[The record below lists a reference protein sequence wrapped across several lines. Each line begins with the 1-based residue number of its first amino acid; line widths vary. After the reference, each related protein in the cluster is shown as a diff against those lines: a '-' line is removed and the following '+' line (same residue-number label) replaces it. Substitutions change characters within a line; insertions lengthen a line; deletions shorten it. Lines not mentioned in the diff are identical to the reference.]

1 MGLVLRSASN
11 RLEMRQTEAMQAIA
25 RVLQR
30 MDAQATSGAEQI
42 HMLRALLRY
51 VNEDDRKLS
60 GVMGIL
66 RQEAQMLDSEGS
78 PEPSEEDS

>member
-1 MGLVLRSASN
+1 MLRSASN

-51 VNEDDRKLS
+51 VNKDDRKLT
-60 GVMGIL
+60 GVMDIL
-66 RQEAQMLDSEGS
+66 REEAKSSTGVSDSETS
-78 PEPSEEDS
+78 SEER